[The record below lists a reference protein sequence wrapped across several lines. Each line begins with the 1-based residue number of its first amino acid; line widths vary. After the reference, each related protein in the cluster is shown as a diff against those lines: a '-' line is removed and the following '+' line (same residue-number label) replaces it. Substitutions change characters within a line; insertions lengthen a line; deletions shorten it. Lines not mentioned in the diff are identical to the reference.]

1 MTRKNEGGQG
11 GKVRKRW
18 RAGLAAAVFLAALCV
33 ISAVCAGDN
42 GTDDGKNEGSILSD
56 SPEGGFIIPDI
67 FSQPDEEQVSV
78 LDESTINCWGD
89 SMTQGI
95 NGDGI
100 SYPDILEQL
109 TGIKTNN
116 FGIAGENTLEITER
130 SAEYG
135 DQSNDIMIIEMG
147 DNGGWDSLPELI
159 SQYQEMIETAG
170 CDRYII
176 ITSTDDP
183 DDPDSIWYEPAD
195 ALGITNTSYE
205 QALVD
210 AFGDHVFLARRYL
223 LMNGLKLNG
232 LKAGKSDYHRAFAG
246 DISEQLRHV
255 ELDNTHLNGYGY
267 TAQAI
272 GVYAKG
278 VELGYWP
285 DTGVDIGL
293 STTEDMEGS
302 FFTRHGFLTK

>member
-1 MTRKNEGGQG
+1 MTEKGGQG
-11 GKVRKRW
+11 GKAKKTKTRVSVIT
-18 RAGLAAAVFLAALCV
+18 AILLAALCV
-33 ISAVCAGDN
+33 MTALVSGKESAGSDS
-42 GTDDGKNEGSILSD
+42 DEDPEGSVQVGLPAIA
-56 SPEGGFIIPDI
+56 DI
-67 FSQPDEEQVSV
+67 FSDPVGQESV

-100 SYPDILEQL
+100 SYPDVLEQL

-116 FGIAGENTLEITER
+116 FGVAGENTLEIMQR
-130 SAEYG
+130 SEDYG
-135 DQSNDIMIIEMG
+135 DQSNDILIIEMG

-159 SQYQEMIETAG
+159 EQYQEMIEKSG

-183 DDPDSIWYEPAD
+183 DDPESIWYEPAEG
-195 ALGITNTSYE
+195 LGISNTSYE
-205 QALVD
+205 QALLD
-210 AFGDHVFLARRYL
+210 AFGEHVFLARRYL

-232 LKAGKSDYHRAFAG
+232 LKAGKQDYRRAFAG
-246 DISEQLRHV
+246 DISEKLRHT
-255 ELDNTHLNGYGY
+255 EIDNTHLNGYGY
-267 TAQAI
+267 TAQAT

-285 DTGVDIGL
+285 DTGAEIGL
-293 STTEDMEGS
+293 STTEDMEGN
-302 FFTRHGFLTK
+302 FFTKRGFLTH